1 MVTRESRKLLREF
14 PSVLFHVSM
23 PGDAG
28 NLQPGTRGGAR
39 ALQVWCFRRIHGE
52 TAGAC
57 RYAPI
62 SAAEFQADQREISA
76 PENCDEKVEGK
87 ETFAEAVSEEVV
99 SESPAHG
106 LTPPTKEDCPEGVK
120 DLESPARTIQSKIPL
135 ETFDEMYAT
144 DDASPSARDNESV
157 VSAGTSPSTEFTHVS
172 PTQYVQDVNETP
184 QVQLRG
190 GSARATLLQTNS
202 FKRQRGGEVQLQDL
216 QSEPDTDHGDSTDNE
231 WHNP

>member
-1 MVTRESRKLLREF
+1 MVTRESRKLLGEF

-106 LTPPTKEDCPEGVK
+106 LTPPTKQDCPAGVK
-120 DLESPARTIQSKIPL
+120 DLESPARTIQNKIPL
-135 ETFDEMYAT
+135 ETVADDSEGPSRGCDSPLAHTFDST
-144 DDASPSARDNESV
+144 PGSASI
-157 VSAGTSPSTEFTHVS
+157 S
-172 PTQYVQDVNETP
+172 PTQEPACDLLSFGAAAGFGSGCPPGAGQLSRIGTLTKRRRPESPRPVYPSPDQDAS
-184 QVQLRG
+184 LIY
-190 GSARATLLQTNS
+190 
-202 FKRQRGGEVQLQDL
+202 
-216 QSEPDTDHGDSTDNE
+216 
-231 WHNP
+231 